1 MEHTESFHD
10 PYESP
15 DGDTVI
21 TRGYDIP
28 DDVIKLVRGYIFIS
42 RDYEFEQVAV
52 HSFKSPYDFESF
64 LHGTS
69 LYSPFKHRGGLNYED
84 FDGINFLH
92 LPLDDGMNDQHV
104 QWLLRHVTANFSLL
118 LGERNAT
125 TTTGRISC
133 SYERDQILLETPKDS
148 VPYLYLSLSQ
158 REGDDFHRLWSGI
171 FAHCLRSA
179 SRGVLGGFNPFNAHV
194 VYKLQKAPVV
204 ERFVSMTYSV
214 VLEYIVVIEQEAKAF
229 MDEIQLVE
237 ESLQLEERSSLSALL
252 RQINTISRKIRASTL
267 EEQCR
272 FGVEAADWIHRF
284 LMRSDNDLIDPDTDL
299 LGSARRMQKYHPDR
313 LKESIAEVRQ
323 HIADVAAEEKQ
334 ARDEVRQQREDMRQK
349 LKDELREE
357 RERKRQ
363 SEEDERQER
372 KENRYKLE
380 DARQQRENDLRE
392 EREKEYQKQED
403 ERQKREK
410 DRQIRADAQQ
420 EKDDLRAAREE
431 QLLAQSIR
439 IAEETQRDSRTM
451 RGIAWV
457 TIAFLPATFVSS
469 FFGMNFFNG
478 IPGDVPFDQASRS
491 VWLFFVVAVPISGIV
506 LLTFYYWDKQEKKKD
521 DLRLRVEEEAA
532 TTLQDESK
540 TVTPVENGM
549 EMSDLS

>member
-1 MEHTESFHD
+1 
-10 PYESP
+10 
-15 DGDTVI
+15 
-21 TRGYDIP
+21 
-28 DDVIKLVRGYIFIS
+28 
-42 RDYEFEQVAV
+42 
-52 HSFKSPYDFESF
+52 
-64 LHGTS
+64 
-69 LYSPFKHRGGLNYED
+69 
-84 FDGINFLH
+84 
-92 LPLDDGMNDQHV
+92 
-104 QWLLRHVTANFSLL
+104 
-118 LGERNAT
+118 
-125 TTTGRISC
+125 
-133 SYERDQILLETPKDS
+133 
-148 VPYLYLSLSQ
+148 
-158 REGDDFHRLWSGI
+158 
-171 FAHCLRSA
+171 
-179 SRGVLGGFNPFNAHV
+179 
-194 VYKLQKAPVV
+194 
-204 ERFVSMTYSV
+204 
-214 VLEYIVVIEQEAKAF
+214 
-229 MDEIQLVE
+229 
-237 ESLQLEERSSLSALL
+237 
-252 RQINTISRKIRASTL
+252 
-267 EEQCR
+267 
-272 FGVEAADWIHRF
+272 
-284 LMRSDNDLIDPDTDL
+284 MRSDNDLIDPDTDL
-299 LGSARRMQKYHPDR
+299 LGSARRLQKYHPDR

-334 ARDEVRQQREDMRQK
+334 ARDELRQQREDMRQK

-478 IPGDVPFDQASRS
+478 IAGDIPFDQASRS

-506 LLTFYYWDKQEKKKD
+506 LFTFYYWDKQEKKKD

-532 TTLQDESK
+532 ATNQDESN
-540 TVTPVENGM
+540 TVKPVENGT